1 MFTGVP
7 GDHASNQ
14 ADLVQTLLAGTRF
27 RRVRW
32 MAETGS
38 TNTDA
43 MGLAHDGEPE
53 GQVVVADHQRAG
65 RGRLGRTWTAPP
77 GASLLVSVLL
87 RPPAPVVGGV
97 AMAVGL
103 AMAEAVEELTG
114 VMARLKW
121 PNDLVVPV
129 GGAGGAGP
137 DRPGSD
143 RSGSDRSGPDRKLAG
158 ILAEADWPAGSTAS
172 GGWRVPGPGE
182 RAAVVVGVGVNVR
195 WPGDLPE
202 ELAATATALNHL
214 VDAPVD
220 RADLLVAYLRRLDG
234 RYGDLVA
241 AGSTAALLPAWR
253 DRSATLGRRVRVDL
267 GASDVEGTAVD
278 VTDDGHLVVETA
290 EGERRT
296 FAVGDVVHL
305 RPQAQA

>member
-32 MAETGS
+32 VAGTGS

-114 VMARLKW
+114 VVARLKW

-129 GGAGGAGP
+129 GGAGPGP
-137 DRPGSD
+137 GGSIPDGSVPG
-143 RSGSDRSGPDRKLAG
+143 GSVPDRKLAG

-172 GGWRVPGPGE
+172 GGWRAPGPGE

-241 AGSTAALLPAWR
+241 AGSTGALLPAWR

-267 GASDVEGTAVD
+267 GTSDVEGTAVD
-278 VTDDGHLVVETA
+278 VTDDGHLVVETV

-305 RPQAQA
+305 RPRD

>member
-32 MAETGS
+32 VAETGS

-87 RPPAPVVGGV
+87 RPPAPVVGAV

-114 VMARLKW
+114 VEARLKW

-129 GGAGGAGP
+129 PGP
-137 DRPGSD
+137 GLDGS
-143 RSGSDRSGPDRKLAG
+143 GPDRSGPDRKLAG
-158 ILAEADWPAGSTAS
+158 ILAEADWPVGSTAS
-172 GGWRVPGPGE
+172 GGWRAPGAGE
-182 RAAVVVGVGVNVR
+182 R
-195 WPGDLPE
+195 
-202 ELAATATALNHL
+202 
-214 VDAPVD
+214 
-220 RADLLVAYLRRLDG
+220 
-234 RYGDLVA
+234 
-241 AGSTAALLPAWR
+241 
-253 DRSATLGRRVRVDL
+253 
-267 GASDVEGTAVD
+267 
-278 VTDDGHLVVETA
+278 
-290 EGERRT
+290 
-296 FAVGDVVHL
+296 
-305 RPQAQA
+305 

>member
-32 MAETGS
+32 VAATGS

-87 RPPAPVVGGV
+87 RPPAAVVGGV

-114 VMARLKW
+114 VVARLKW

-129 GGAGGAGP
+129 GL
-137 DRPGSD
+137 
-143 RSGSDRSGPDRKLAG
+143 GSDRSGPDRKLAG

-172 GGWRVPGPGE
+172 GGWRAPGPGE

-195 WPGDLPE
+195 WPGGLPE

-278 VTDDGHLVVETA
+278 VTDDGHLVVETT